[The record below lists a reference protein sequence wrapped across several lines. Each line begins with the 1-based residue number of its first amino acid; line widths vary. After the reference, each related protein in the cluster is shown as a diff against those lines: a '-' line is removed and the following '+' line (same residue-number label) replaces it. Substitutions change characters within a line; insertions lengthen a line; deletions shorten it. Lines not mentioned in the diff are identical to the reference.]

1 MHAPL
6 HVRREVPSAVI
17 QDACSEWLSSQALSA
32 ASFWFEEDVMK
43 RTRTL
48 YLLAMLTGVTALW
61 TGRILGA
68 QETKSAPVMVTP
80 GTTKWAA
87 GPASLPPGAQAS
99 ALEGD
104 PSKPGP
110 FTLRIKMP
118 DGYRIPPHWHPADE
132 HVTVVQGTFVMGV
145 GEKFVQA
152 GGHELPAGAFALM
165 PSGTRHFVWTKGE
178 TVVQL
183 HGTGP
188 WGINYVNAADDPR
201 KKPGV
206 Q

>member
-1 MHAPL
+1 
-6 HVRREVPSAVI
+6 
-17 QDACSEWLSSQALSA
+17 
-32 ASFWFEEDVMK
+32 MK
-43 RTRTL
+43 RTRTS
-48 YLLAMLTGVTALW
+48 YLLAMLAGVTALW
-61 TGRILGA
+61 TGSILGA
-68 QETKSAPVMVTP
+68 QETKKAHVMVTP
-80 GTTKWAA
+80 ATTKWAA
-87 GPASLPPGAQAS
+87 GPASLPRGAQAS

-145 GEKFVQA
+145 GEKFEQT

-165 PSGTRHFVWTKGE
+165 PSGTRHFAWTKGE

-201 KKPGV
+201 KKPGL

>member
-1 MHAPL
+1 M
-6 HVRREVPSAVI
+6 S
-17 QDACSEWLSSQALSA
+17 
-32 ASFWFEEDVMK
+32 

-48 YLLAMLTGVTALW
+48 YLLAMLTGATALW
-61 TGRILGA
+61 TGSILGA
-68 QETKSAPVMVTP
+68 QETKKAHVMVTP
-80 GTTKWAA
+80 ATTKWAA

-104 PSKPGP
+104 PAKPGP
-110 FTLRIKMP
+110 F
-118 DGYRIPPHWHPADE
+118 
-132 HVTVVQGTFVMGV
+132 
-145 GEKFVQA
+145 
-152 GGHELPAGAFALM
+152 M
-165 PSGTRHFVWTKGE
+165 PSGTRHFAWTKGE